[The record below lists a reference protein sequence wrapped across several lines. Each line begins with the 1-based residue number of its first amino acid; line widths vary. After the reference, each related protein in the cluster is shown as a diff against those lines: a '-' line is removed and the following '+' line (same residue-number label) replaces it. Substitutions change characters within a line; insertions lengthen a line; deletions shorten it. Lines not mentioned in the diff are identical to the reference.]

1 MPPKSLAPVYL
12 YGKLSKD
19 AEMLNAARM
28 GNLGLSS
35 DKALPLVL
43 PRASYPKGYIEG
55 EAERIARQMEGE
67 HVTSGLKGDTTN
79 LSGKS
84 MREAQRV
91 KNIPYSMRQVGT
103 IAPTTTYVPKKGE
116 VRVGVLGD
124 QTASNSVLDTLHG
137 EPINS
142 NIEGGALYG
151 LGAQHLAIPEFWK
164 SGHTAA
170 KGLQDKVN
178 RLQMVYDPDRI
189 VGSHV
194 SMGPTSNNF
203 AMHLADA
210 FLRSVDYSKMTA
222 KEAQNFDSHIAHKFK
237 EWVGINYPE
246 EALKQMRNDSELRKH
261 FNAIAKTP
269 SYTQPLKLPNGL
281 DIQYAISEPALRDME
296 IGVTGMMN
304 GQMVPFA
311 PVQAGGKH
319 HGTYGSRIEGE
330 TIGPTEHL
338 EPFTIAF
345 PDVSQHVASNYDP
358 KDFHPTVQKLKPHQV
373 VDEQYINDLGKYHDQ
388 LNFLLKGYGKAEG
401 GPIHMGGGG
410 APKGGGMAILDAVA
424 KLKREADEA
433 RKMRM
438 LTTPIPKPDAHV
450 LGMQHVLPLAI
461 RDANKA
467 VFMAKSA
474 DPQRYYHGTKAN
486 IQHFK
491 PNTANAT
498 FLTPEPDFAGAFA
511 LEQEMADVANGYFK
525 NFYDDKR
532 YGANIL
538 PVRAQVK
545 NPFDATKAE
554 HLDAL
559 EKKLAELYAREPTEM
574 YQTSYSQDRKTAK
587 DYLNQLRKL
596 QSEIEAEGSHDTFSN
611 WSQVEHPVIQ
621 DAIKQMGHDAFYAL
635 ENGHKNLAVY
645 DPRKIKSDIGNRG
658 TYDTMSHDINESH
671 GGYIHG

>member
-19 AEMLNAARM
+19 AEMLRAARM

-43 PRASYPKGYIEG
+43 DRATFPKGYIEG

-67 HVTSGLKGDTTN
+67 HVTTGLKGDTNN

-84 MREAQRV
+84 LREAQRV

-103 IAPTTTYVPKKGE
+103 IAPTTTYTPKKGE

-137 EPINS
+137 EPIDS
-142 NIEGGALYG
+142 KIEGGALYG

-222 KEAQNFDSHIAHKFK
+222 KEAQNFDSQIAHKFK
-237 EWVGINYPE
+237 EWVGINYPQ
-246 EALKQMRNDSELRKH
+246 EALKQMRSDSELRKH

-269 SYTQPLKLPNGL
+269 SYTQPLGLPNAL
-281 DIQYAISEPALRDME
+281 DVQYAISEPALRDME
-296 IGVTGMMN
+296 IGVTGLMN

-311 PVQAGGKH
+311 PVQASGKH

-330 TIGPTEHL
+330 TIGPSEHL

-345 PDVSQHVASNYDP
+345 PDVSQHVASRYKP
-358 KDFHPTVQKLKPHQV
+358 QEFTTTVQKLKPHQI
-373 VDEQYINDLGKYHDQ
+373 VDDQYINDLGKYHDQ
-388 LNFLLKGYGKAEG
+388 LNFLLKGYGKAAG
-401 GPIHMGGGG
+401 GPIRMAGG
-410 APKGGGMAILDAVA
+410 GGGMAILEAVA
-424 KLKREADEA
+424 KIKKEADQA
-433 RKMRM
+433 RMMRN
-438 LTTPIPKPDAHV
+438 LTTPIVKPDTFV
-450 LGMQHVLPLAI
+450 TGMQPVLPPAI
-461 RDANKA
+461 REANKA
-467 VFMAKSA
+467 IFMAKSA
-474 DPQRYYHGTKAN
+474 DPDRYYHGTRAN
-486 IQHFK
+486 IKAFHPK
-491 PNTANAT
+491 TAKAT
-498 FLTPEPDFAGAFA
+498 FLTKEPDFAGSFA
-511 LEQEMADVANGYFK
+511 MEQDMDNVANDMPSK
-525 NFYDDKR
+525 NPNQIRDS
-532 YGANIL
+532 NIMPL
-538 PVRAQVK
+538 RVQTE
-545 NPFDATKAE
+545 NPFDHE
-554 HLDAL
+554 NVQHLHAL
-559 EKKLAELYAREPTEM
+559 KREI
-574 YQTSYSQDRKTAK
+574 DKG
-587 DYLNQLRKL
+587 
-596 QSEIEAEGSHDTFSN
+596 IAEGKDMSKAMRSWENLVDRENSYNNDNTWHF
-611 WSQVEHPVIQ
+611 VETPEIQ
-621 DAIKQMGHDAFYAL
+621 ELIRRMGHDAFYVT
-635 ENGHKNLAVY
+635 EGGNKNLGVY

-671 GGYIHG
+671 GGAIHGQ

>member
-19 AEMLNAARM
+19 AEMLRAARM

-67 HVTSGLKGDTTN
+67 HVTSGLKGDTNN

-84 MREAQRV
+84 LREAQRV

-103 IAPTTTYVPKKGE
+103 IAPTTTYTPKKGE

-151 LGAQHLAIPEFWK
+151 LGAQHLAVPEFWK

-222 KEAQNFDSHIAHKFK
+222 KEAQNFDSQIAHKFK

-269 SYTQPLKLPNGL
+269 SYTKPLGLPNGL

-401 GPIHMGGGG
+401 GPIRMAGG
-410 APKGGGMAILDAVA
+410 GGGMAILESVA
-424 KLKREADEA
+424 RMKKEADQA
-433 RKMRM
+433 RMMRK
-438 LTTPIPKPDAHV
+438 LTTPIVKPDV
-450 LGMQHVLPLAI
+450 FVTGMQPVLPPAI
-461 RDANKA
+461 REANKA
-467 VFMAKSA
+467 IFMAKSA
-474 DPQRYYHGTKAN
+474 DPDRYYHGTRSNIKAF
-486 IQHFK
+486 HPK
-491 PNTANAT
+491 TAKAT
-498 FLTPEPDFAGAFA
+498 FLTKEPDFAGSFA
-511 LEQEMADVANGYFK
+511 MEQDMFDVANDMPSK
-525 NFYDDKR
+525 NPNQIRDS
-532 YGANIL
+532 NIMPL
-538 PVRAQVK
+538 RVQTE
-545 NPFDATKAE
+545 NPFDPDNVAHMRAFKMKLNE
-554 HLDAL
+554 LIKENPQNPHLHELHNVYENLMDKSNSYNTDNTWHFI
-559 EKKLAELYAREPTEM
+559 EKPAVQNLIKEL
-574 YQTSYSQDRKTAK
+574 
-587 DYLNQLRKL
+587 
-596 QSEIEAEGSHDTFSN
+596 
-611 WSQVEHPVIQ
+611 
-621 DAIKQMGHDAFYAL
+621 GHDAFYVT
-635 ENGHKNLAVY
+635 EGGHKNLGVY

-671 GGYIHG
+671 GGAIHGQ